1 MLDRLAGRISGMLD
15 LSDEQEVELE
25 EITERFRQELS
36 DIGAP
41 PPEVENLRDRMREA
55 RRAGDDARA
64 RELRAQLDELRGER
78 MAAHTEVAAEYLEEV
93 ETILHQ
99 DQLERFQ
106 QFRERF
112 AQAGPAGARVRGLHR
127 LIPELPDRLQFSE
140 AQRARYDE
148 LVTEL
153 RESQRHGPDHWRRMG
168 QLRGGLEE
176 AEQAGDTARAE
187 EIRRQMEASRVA
199 GRSAMESFMDKLDE
213 MLTAEQRA
221 QLAELRQEMGPQMR
235 ARRGGDVP
243 GMLQAVRRLEVTSE
257 QHTRIGELSQRA
269 MQEWRQLDR
278 RDQTARTELTQRTK
292 ADILAL
298 LTAAQA
304 EQFEQILADD
314 GRPGRPGRPGRGEGR
329 GLEGGR
335 RGGRGGGGGP
345 GWEGP

>member
-25 EITERFRQELS
+25 QITERFRQQLS
-36 DIGAP
+36 DMGAP
-41 PPEVENLRDRMREA
+41 PPDVENLRNEMREA

-78 MAAHTEVAAEYLEEV
+78 MAAHAEVAAEYLAEV
-93 ETILHQ
+93 ETILHEE
-99 DQLERFQ
+99 QLERFQ

-112 AQAGPAGARVRGLHR
+112 AQAGPAGDRIRGLQR
-127 LIPELPDRLQFSE
+127 LIPELQDRLEFSE

-153 RESQRHGPDHWRRMG
+153 RESQRYGPDHWRRMG
-168 QLRGGLEE
+168 QLRAGLEE

-221 QLAELRQEMGPQMR
+221 ELAELRQEMGPRTR

-243 GMLQAVRRLEVTSE
+243 SMLQAVRRLDVTSE
-257 QHTRIGELSQRA
+257 QHARIGELSQRA
-269 MQEWRQLDR
+269 MQEWRQLER
-278 RDQTARTELTQRTK
+278 RDQAARTELTQRTK
-292 ADILAL
+292 AEILAL

-304 EQFEQILADD
+304 EQFEQILADE
-314 GRPGRPGRPGRGEGR
+314 GRSGRPGRGEGR
-329 GLEGGR
+329 GPEGRR
-335 RGGRGGGGGP
+335 RGGRGGAGGP